1 MNSWLTQINFYLAT
15 LLLLASFQ
23 LKAEALEQQKPIK
36 GPIITGYGP
45 VFAIK
50 NRAVKLPENF
60 KYKVVFDVLNSPE
73 DAEQLNRRIESIARF
88 INMQAINGVKLKNMD
103 IAAVFHGHA
112 AKDLLNNKAYQE
124 KYLFKNPNIELI
136 EKLRKAGVK
145 FYICG
150 QSVRFGGFHKDD
162 LLHPDDL
169 ALSAMTTLVV
179 LQQQGYQLLPN

>member
-1 MNSWLTQINFYLAT
+1 MNSLLTTIKFGLST
-15 LLLLASFQ
+15 LLILLSVQ
-23 LKAEALEQQKPIK
+23 ISAETLEQQKPVK
-36 GPIITGYGP
+36 GPVIKGYGP

-50 NRAVKLPENF
+50 NRSVKLLQNF
-60 KYKVVFDVLNSPE
+60 KYKVVFDVLNSP
-73 DAEQLNRRIESIARF
+73 DSADKLNRRIESIARF
-88 INMQAINGVKLKNMD
+88 INMHAINGVKLENMD

-150 QSVRFGGFHKDD
+150 QSVRFGGFHKED
-162 LLHPDDL
+162 LLHPGDL